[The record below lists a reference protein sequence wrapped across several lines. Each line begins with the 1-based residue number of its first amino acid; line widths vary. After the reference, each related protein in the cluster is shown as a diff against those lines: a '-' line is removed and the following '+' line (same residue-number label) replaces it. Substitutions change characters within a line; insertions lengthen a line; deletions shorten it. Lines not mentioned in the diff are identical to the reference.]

1 MGHELTITNR
11 EIIGNNP
18 SSEPGEFQPFRRWK
32 LWAGLVAALA
42 LGQVAATLLIPRT
55 FSLTLVTDA
64 IGFLLML
71 SALLVFCVNL
81 KASPRDTR
89 LFWALLG
96 ACWGVRVFGQA
107 LWMYFD
113 VVLRKE
119 VPNPFVGDILLFLS
133 NIPVLAALLLQPDLE
148 ASDNRESQGPMDFLV
163 LLLWWLYLYL
173 IFVIPWQYVAL
184 NESLYG
190 LNYDRLNGALDIVLL
205 LTLVFLWRRSIGS
218 WKWFYAI
225 FLGAQF
231 LIASCGALA
240 NHAIDQGKYYPGSW
254 YDLPYSVALASF
266 TAVGLFGLTLKSDR
280 DELAT
285 RTRSPLYVTFLGML
299 AVVSLPL
306 LGAWIVMDRSVP
318 LEVTQF
324 RELTTL
330 GTRLVMALL
339 VFAKQHRLRV
349 ELGCANQVL
358 QEASLTDPLTGC
370 RNRRFFDLTIFG
382 ETSQVLRSYAN
393 KQHHHT
399 SDLILYMIDLDDF
412 KEINDRYGHGAGDKV
427 LTDMCKRIRSTIRN
441 SDILVRWGGDE
452 FLIVSRNSNR
462 TEAANFAGRILNAVG
477 GVRAAVTSEGGEIH
491 QTCSIGWAAFPWY
504 SDQPNEVPLEA
515 VLGLAD
521 RGVYE
526 AKVGGK
532 NRAIGISTADQGTV
546 FLVATGVDRVSSY
559 CVQTACVEGP
569 PQGWSNSTE
578 ASDSRISSSC

>member
-1 MGHELTITNR
+1 MGHELTIANGQ
-11 EIIGNNP
+11 IIASHS
-18 SSEPGEFQPFRRWK
+18 SSEPGECEPFRRRK
-32 LWAGLVAALA
+32 LWAGMVAVLA
-42 LGQVAATLLIPRT
+42 LGQIAATLLIPRT
-55 FSLTLVTDA
+55 FFLTLVTDA
-64 IGFLLML
+64 IGSLLML
-71 SALLVFCVNL
+71 SALLIFCVNL
-81 KASPRDTR
+81 KASGRDTR
-89 LFWALLG
+89 LFWALL
-96 ACWGVRVFGQA
+96 AVCWGVRVFGQI

-133 NIPVLAALLLQPDLE
+133 NIPVLAALLLQPDLDAVE
-148 ASDNRESQGPMDFLV
+148 NRESQGPMDFLV

-205 LTLVFLWRRSIGS
+205 LTLGFLWRRSIGS

-231 LIASCGALA
+231 LIAASGALA

-266 TAVGLFGLTLKSDR
+266 TAVGLFGLTLRSDT
-280 DELAT
+280 DELA
-285 RTRSPLYVTFLGML
+285 RGPRAPLYVTFLGML

-306 LGAWIVMDRSVP
+306 LGAWIVIDRSVP
-318 LEVTQF
+318 LQVTQF
-324 RELTTL
+324 RELITL
-330 GTRLVMALL
+330 GTMLVMALL
-339 VFAKQHRLRV
+339 VFAKQHRLRM

-382 ETSQVLRSYAN
+382 ETSQVLRSYASR
-393 KQHHHT
+393 QSHHT

-427 LTDMCKRIRSTIRN
+427 LTDMCKRIRATIRN
-441 SDILVRWGGDE
+441 SDILIRWGGDE

-504 SDQPNEVPLEA
+504 ADQPNEVPLEA
-515 VLGLAD
+515 ILGLAD

-526 AKVGGK
+526 AKIGGK
-532 NRAIGISTADQGTV
+532 NRAIGISAADQGTV

-559 CVQTACVEGP
+559 CVQTVCVEGP
-569 PQGWSNSTE
+569 PQGWAASTE
-578 ASDSRISSSC
+578 ATELRIPSSC

>member
-1 MGHELTITNR
+1 MGHQLTVANGQIAGSHAT
-11 EIIGNNP
+11 
-18 SSEPGEFQPFRRWK
+18 SKPGEFEPPHRWK
-32 LWAGLVAALA
+32 LWAGLIAALT

-55 FSLTLVTDA
+55 FFLTLITDT
-64 IGFLLML
+64 IGLLLML
-71 SALLVFCVNL
+71 SALLVFWVNL
-81 KASPRDTR
+81 KACGRDTR

-96 ACWGVRVFGQA
+96 VCWGVRVFGQI

-113 VVLRKE
+113 VILRKE
-119 VPNPFVGDILLFLS
+119 VPNPFVGDVLLFLS
-133 NIPVLAALLLQPDLE
+133 NIPVLAALLLQPDLDAVE
-148 ASDNRESQGPMDFLV
+148 NRESQGPMDFLV

-173 IFVIPWQYVAL
+173 IFVIPWQYVSL

-190 LNYDRLNGALDIVLL
+190 SNYDRLNGALDIVLL
-205 LTLVFLWRRSIGS
+205 LALGFLWRRSIGS
-218 WKWFYAI
+218 WKWFYGI
-225 FLGAQF
+225 FLAAQF
-231 LIASCGALA
+231 LIAASGSLA

-254 YDLPYSVALASF
+254 YDLPYAAALASF
-266 TAVGLFGLTLKSDR
+266 TAVGLFGLTLKSGT
-280 DELAT
+280 DELV
-285 RTRSPLYVTFLGML
+285 RRPRSPLYVTFLGML

-306 LGAWIVMDRSVP
+306 LGAWIVIDRSVP
-318 LEVTQF
+318 LPVTQF

-330 GTRLVMALL
+330 GTMLVMALL

-393 KQHHHT
+393 RQSHHA

-427 LTDMCKRIRSTIRN
+427 LTDMCKRIRTTIRN
-441 SDILVRWGGDE
+441 SDILIRWGGDE

-477 GVRAAVTSEGGEIH
+477 GKRAALSSEGSEIH

-504 SDQPNEVPLEA
+504 TDQPDEVPLEA

-532 NRAIGISTADQGTV
+532 NRAIGISSADQGAV
-546 FLVATGVDRVSSY
+546 FLVTTGSDRVSSY
-559 CVQTACVEGP
+559 CVQTVCVEGP
-569 PQGWSNSTE
+569 PQGWAASKE
-578 ASDSRISSSC
+578 AADSRIPSSL

>member
-1 MGHELTITNR
+1 MGHKLTITNG
-11 EIIGNNP
+11 EHIGNHP
-18 SSEPGEFQPFRRWK
+18 SSEPDGFKPLHRWK
-32 LWAGLVAALA
+32 LWASLVTALA
-42 LGQVAATLLIPRT
+42 VGQAAATLLIPRT

-64 IGFLLML
+64 IGLLLML

-81 KASPRDTR
+81 KASARDNR
-89 LFWALLG
+89 LFWALL
-96 ACWGVRVFGQA
+96 ATCWGVRVFGQS
-107 LWMYFD
+107 LWMYFEI
-113 VVLRKE
+113 VLRKE

-148 ASDNRESQGPMDFLV
+148 ATENREAQGPMDFLV

-184 NESLYG
+184 NEKLYG

-205 LTLVFLWRRSIGS
+205 LTLGFLWRRSLGS
-218 WKWFYAI
+218 WKWFYAV
-225 FLGAQF
+225 FLAAQF
-231 LIASCGALA
+231 LIAACGALA
-240 NHAIDQGKYYPGSW
+240 NQAINQGKYYPGSW

-266 TAVGLFGLTLKSDR
+266 TAVGLFGLTLKSDT
-280 DELAT
+280 DDLA
-285 RTRSPLYVTFLGML
+285 RRPRAPLYVTFLGML
-299 AVVSLPL
+299 AVVSLPI
-306 LGAWIVMDRSVP
+306 LGAWIVIDRSVP
-318 LEVTQF
+318 LRVTQF

-330 GTRLVMALL
+330 GTMLVMALV

-382 ETSQVLRSYAN
+382 ETSQVLRSYASR
-393 KQHHHT
+393 QLHHT
-399 SDLILYMIDLDDF
+399 SDLILYMVDLDDF

-427 LTDMCKRIRSTIRN
+427 LTDMCKRIRATIRN

-462 TEAANFAGRILNAVG
+462 KEAAHFAGRILNAVG
-477 GVRAAVTSEGGEIH
+477 GVRAAVASEGGDIH
-491 QTCSIGWAAFPWY
+491 QSCSIGWAAFPWY
-504 SDQPNEVPLEA
+504 PDQPNDVPLEA

-526 AKVGGK
+526 AKIGGK
-532 NRAIGISTADQGTV
+532 NRAVGISAAEQGAV

-559 CVQTACVEGP
+559 CVQTDCVEGP
-569 PQGWSNSTE
+569 PQGWATSTE
-578 ASDSRISSSC
+578 ASNPRIPSSC

>member
-1 MGHELTITNR
+1 MTIANGQIT
-11 EIIGNNP
+11 GNHA
-18 SSEPGEFQPFRRWK
+18 SSKADDFEPLRRWK
-32 LWAGLVAALA
+32 LWAGLISGLA
-42 LGQVAATLLIPRT
+42 LGQIAATLLIPRT
-55 FSLTLVTDA
+55 FFLTLVTDA
-64 IGFLLML
+64 IGSLLML

-81 KASPRDTR
+81 KARGRDTR
-89 LFWALLG
+89 PFWALL
-96 ACWGVRVFGQA
+96 AVCWGVRVFGQI

-133 NIPVLAALLLQPDLE
+133 NIPVLAALLLQPDLDAVE
-148 ASDNRESQGPMDFLV
+148 NRESQGPMDFLV

-205 LTLVFLWRRSIGS
+205 LALGFLWRRSIGA

-225 FLGAQF
+225 FLAAQF
-231 LIASCGALA
+231 LIAGSGALA

-266 TAVGLFGLTLKSDR
+266 TAVGLFGLTLRSDT
-280 DELAT
+280 DELA
-285 RTRSPLYVTFLGML
+285 RGPRAPLYVTFLGML

-306 LGAWIVMDRSVP
+306 LGAWIVLDRSVP
-318 LEVTQF
+318 LQVTRF

-330 GTRLVMALL
+330 GTMLVMALL
-339 VFAKQHRLRV
+339 VFAKQHRLRM

-382 ETSQVLRSYAN
+382 ETSQVLRSYASR
-393 KQHHHT
+393 QSHHI

-427 LTDMCKRIRSTIRN
+427 LTDMCKRIRATIRN
-441 SDILVRWGGDE
+441 SDILIRWGGDE

-462 TEAANFAGRILNAVG
+462 TEAAHFVGRILNAVG
-477 GVRAAVTSEGGEIH
+477 GVRAAVSSQGGEIH

-504 SDQPNEVPLEA
+504 ADQPNEVPLEA

-526 AKVGGK
+526 AKIGGK
-532 NRAIGISTADQGTV
+532 NRAIGISAADQGTV

-559 CVQTACVEGP
+559 CVQTVCVEGP
-569 PQGWSNSTE
+569 PQGWAASTE
-578 ASDSRISSSC
+578 ATELRIPSSC